1 MNKLLTI
8 AAACVALLGNAAY
21 AGLDVGEKAPDFK
34 TDASLGGNVF
44 KFSMADALKKG
55 PVVLY
60 FFPAAFS
67 VGCTVEAHEF
77 AEATDTFKQLGAT
90 VIGVSHDDIDTL
102 KKFSVS
108 ECRNKFAVAPD
119 GDQSIMKSYDAVLA
133 LKPEFANRTSYVISP
148 SGIVLYQYTSLNP
161 YKHVSNTLTALK
173 GWTQKQPH

>member
-8 AAACVALLGNAAY
+8 AAACVALLGSPAF

-67 VGCTVEAHEF
+67 VGSA
-77 AEATDTFKQLGAT
+77 
-90 VIGVSHDDIDTL
+90 S
-102 KKFSVS
+102 
-108 ECRNKFAVAPD
+108 
-119 GDQSIMKSYDAVLA
+119 
-133 LKPEFANRTSYVISP
+133 
-148 SGIVLYQYTSLNP
+148 
-161 YKHVSNTLTALK
+161 
-173 GWTQKQPH
+173 